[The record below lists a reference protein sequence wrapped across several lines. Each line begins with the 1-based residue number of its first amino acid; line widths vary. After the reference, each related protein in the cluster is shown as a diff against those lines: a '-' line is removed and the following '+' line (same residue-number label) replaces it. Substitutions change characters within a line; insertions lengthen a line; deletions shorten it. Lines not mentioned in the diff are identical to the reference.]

1 MILSPRVSW
10 LLGTWEIW
18 LNNSD
23 IFDSMSIIANIS
35 NLKKS
40 ENQDNFTCDTNI
52 LMLLFINLFIFILIV
67 IHLQKSA

>member
-40 ENQDNFTCDTNI
+40 ENQDKFTCGTNI
-52 LMLLFINLFIFILIV
+52 LMLLFITYSFLF
-67 IHLQKSA
+67 